1 MAQGEEE
8 LIFRDP
14 PAAVEKEHRSSVVL
28 RAWLALVSPFTFV
41 LNKFIR
47 LLPSSSNRKMS
58 VFTVYVGLMLVFIVP
73 TIFYMDESIFLPSK
87 SKYEVDSETSFRKL
101 QKSHTD
107 MLAYV
112 LLPADR
118 HTEPHTPSQTLFDQR
133 VAAAAW
139 LSHLKQHLKDNH
151 GVLDPDFQLP
161 FSWAEWVD
169 LESKLVLDK
178 GHLHLWKSY
187 HPEMQNRKF
196 SDLTC
201 ADFRLLYADSD
212 GILETCTD
220 ISPEERA
227 RYPWYPFSFRITDRS
242 GSNLAEA
249 GRILYGASYMLMTAP
264 PPARVHFIGAGLNK
278 SSVVLLTERDPVS
291 HVPIVSNRSRDIYSI
306 GAELVD
312 NEARLRGVSVDRVR
326 RDGVRIDKMVGELS
340 ALFNYDTSVQT
351 IYSED
356 ELVLDKSYLLKLD
369 AQVNVMT
376 SVEMTKQD
384 FVYEHE
390 DIMNSMKQRIE
401 KQLEAAPDTNLDAL
415 FDHQLLKNI
424 EREMDL
430 FEANGQHMP
439 YLREAYVNNTNLGA
453 HFDWR
458 FFNGID
464 HPQEYRKAIIHRI
477 GRAWLRFCYQSGFRT
492 FVAYGSMLGWIR
504 NGLTLPWDEDID
516 VVVSVD
522 SLYKIARNHN
532 QTLIVDVSSEDK
544 YAAGIGSYLLDIGPS
559 FYSRVRGVGAN
570 AIDGRMIDTMSGVYV
585 DITAIAWTPD
595 YFSQHGIDDVLRTLV
610 DPEYRNKID
619 RLEDSDKDRYRE
631 QIDNKARDMQRDH
644 EIYHCRNDN
653 VYRLDELTPMVPT
666 YFEGVRTHV
675 PHKFKQILDRKYPRA
690 LERTTEPENQ
700 PFRTYKRNLRLWVD
714 DAQCPGD
721 DNEGLL
727 CRDEDVLEEY
737 AHTKDYTARH
747 LELLNHIYD
756 NALSIEDETVPMRY
770 DQFIVRYAQR
780 LNARLE

>member
-1 MAQGEEE
+1 MAQGDEE
-8 LIFRDP
+8 LFIQEP
-14 PAAVEKEHRSSVVL
+14 PRAARKESHASFIL
-28 RAWLALVSPFTFV
+28 KAWLALVAPFTFV
-41 LNKFIR
+41 LNKFIQ
-47 LLPSSSNRKMS
+47 LLPYHNNRKMS
-58 VFTVYVGLMLVFIVP
+58 VFTIYIGLMLVFIVP
-73 TIFYMDESIFLPSK
+73 TIFYMDESIFVMSK
-87 SKYEVDSETSFRKL
+87 NKYEVDSEASFRKL
-101 QKSHTD
+101 QKSHTND
-107 MLAYV
+107 LAYV
-112 LLPADR
+112 ILPDEK
-118 HTEPHTPSQTLFDQR
+118 HTEPHAPSKALFDQR
-133 VAAAAW
+133 VAVAAW
-139 LSHLKQHLKDNH
+139 LSNLKKHLMDNN

-169 LESKLVLDK
+169 LESKLTLDK
-178 GHLHLWKSY
+178 RHLHLWKSY
-187 HPEMQNRKF
+187 HPEMQNRTF

-201 ADFRLLYADSD
+201 ADFRLLYADKDEVLQVCSE
-212 GILETCTD
+212 L
-220 ISPEERA
+220 SHEERTQ
-227 RYPWYPFSFRITDRS
+227 YPWYPFSFKITDRT
-242 GSNLAEA
+242 GSELAEA
-249 GRILYGASYMLMTAP
+249 GRILFGASYMLTTAP

-278 SSVVLLTERDPVS
+278 SSVVLLTERDAVT
-291 HVPIVSNRSRDIYSI
+291 HMPISSNRSRDIYSI
-306 GAELVD
+306 GAELVS
-312 NEARLRGVSVDRVR
+312 NEARLRGVSVDRVHK
-326 RDGVRIDKMVGELS
+326 DGVRIDNMVSELS
-340 ALFNYDTSVQT
+340 TLFNYDTSVQT
-351 IYSED
+351 IYGED
-356 ELVLDKSYLLKLD
+356 ELVFDKSYFLKLD
-369 AQVNVMT
+369 DQVKVMT
-376 SVEMTKQD
+376 SLEMTKQD

-390 DIMNSMKQRIE
+390 EIMNAMKQRIE
-401 KQLEAAPDTNLDAL
+401 KQLETKPDTVVDSL
-415 FDHQLLKNI
+415 FDHLLLKNI

-430 FEANGQHMP
+430 FEANGRHKP
-439 YLREAYVNNTNLGA
+439 YLREAYVNNTHLGA

-595 YFSQHGIDDVLRTLV
+595 YFSQHNIDDVVRTLV
-610 DPEYRNKID
+610 DPEYPSKID
-619 RLEDSDKDRYRE
+619 KVKDKDSYRE
-631 QIDNKARDMQRDH
+631 QIDNKARDMQRNH

-653 VYRLDELTPMVPT
+653 VFRLDELTPMVPT

-690 LERTTEPENQ
+690 LQRITEPENQ
-700 PFRTYKRNLRLWVD
+700 PFRTYKKNLRLWVD
-714 DAQCPGD
+714 DAQCPGN
-721 DNEGLL
+721 DNDGLL

-737 AHTKDYTARH
+737 AHTKEYTARH
-747 LELLNHIYD
+747 LELLKHIYD

-770 DQFIVRYAQR
+770 DQFIVRYAQL

>member
-1 MAQGEEE
+1 MAQGDEELFIQGPSMAAEEE
-8 LIFRDP
+8 PRAGVL
-14 PAAVEKEHRSSVVL
+14 L
-28 RAWLALVSPFTFV
+28 RAWLAFAAPFSFV

-47 LLPSSSNRKMS
+47 LLPYSNNRKMS
-58 VFTVYVGLMLVFIVP
+58 VFTIYIGLMLVFIVP
-73 TIFYMDESIFLPSK
+73 TIFYMDESIFLLSK
-87 SKYEVDSETSFRKL
+87 NKYEVDSETSFRKL
-101 QKSHTD
+101 QKSHTNN
-107 MLAYV
+107 LAYV
-112 LLPADR
+112 ILPADR
-118 HTEPHTPSQTLFDQR
+118 HTGPPTPSQSLFDQR

-139 LSHLKQHLKDNH
+139 LSHLKQHLRDNN

-178 GHLHLWKSY
+178 RHLHLWKSY
-187 HPEMQNRKF
+187 HPDMQNRTF

-201 ADFRLLYADSD
+201 ADFRLLYADKD
-212 GILETCTD
+212 EVLQACTD
-220 ISPEERA
+220 ISHEERA
-227 RYPWYPFSFRITDRS
+227 QYPWYPFSFKITERT
-242 GSNLAEA
+242 GSDLAEA
-249 GRILYGASYMLMTAP
+249 GRILFGASYMLMTAP
-264 PPARVHFIGAGLNK
+264 PPARVHFLGAGLNK

-291 HVPIVSNRSRDIYSI
+291 HTPIVSNRSRDIYSI
-306 GAELVD
+306 GADLVH
-312 NEARLRGVSVDRVR
+312 NEARLRGVSVERVHK
-326 RDGVRIDKMVGELS
+326 DGVRIDRMVSELS
-340 ALFNYDTSVQT
+340 ALFNYDTSAQT

-356 ELVLDKSYLLKLD
+356 ELVFDKSYFLKLD
-369 AQVNVMT
+369 EQVNVMT
-376 SVEMTKQD
+376 SIEMTKED

-401 KQLEAAPDTNLDAL
+401 KQLETAPDTNVDSL
-415 FDHQLLKNI
+415 FDHLLLKNI

-430 FEANGQHMP
+430 FETNGRHMP
-439 YLREAYVNNTNLGA
+439 YLREAYVNNTHLGA

-516 VVVSVD
+516 VIVSVD

-532 QTLIVDVSSEDK
+532 QTLIVDVSSEDN

-559 FYSRVRGVGAN
+559 FYSRVRGFGAN

-595 YFSQHGIDDVLRTLV
+595 YFSQHGIDDVVRTLV
-610 DPEYRNKID
+610 DPEYKSKVD
-619 RLEDSDKDRYRE
+619 KLEDKDSYRE
-631 QIDNKARDMQRDH
+631 QIDNKARDMQQNH

-653 VYRLDELTPMVPT
+653 VFRLDELTPMVPT

-675 PHKFKQILDRKYPRA
+675 PHKFKQILDRKYPTA
-690 LERTTEPENQ
+690 LQRTTEPENQ
-700 PFRTYKRNLRLWVD
+700 PFRTYKKNLRLWVD

-721 DNEGLL
+721 DNEGSL

-737 AHTKDYTARH
+737 AHTKEYTARH
-747 LELLNHIYD
+747 VELLKHIYD
-756 NALSIEDETVPMRY
+756 NALRIEDETVPMRY
-770 DQFIVRYAQR
+770 DQFIVRYAQW